1 LLDEPTAGLDGDT
14 EDAVVV
20 SVRRLM
26 AGRTVVLVTHRP
38 ALLAVADRVLSLAHD
53 EVRT

>member
-1 LLDEPTAGLDGDT
+1 
-14 EDAVVV
+14 VVV

-38 ALLAVADRVLSLAHD
+38 ALLAMADRVLSLTHD